1 MVVAPTAPAASPF
14 TTFIQLESAARDAE
28 SREALRT
35 LMVNGPRRLTPYRQA
50 ALITA
55 DDAGGITVEAV
66 SGVAVLEPDAPMVS
80 WLARAGRQLLNSDH
94 GGRPHV
100 VAPETLADAE
110 RAEWTSWMPASV
122 LWCPLKSRDGL
133 PFGAL
138 WLARDEPWQETEA
151 VMIDRLGGCFAH
163 AWLSL
168 LGRRRSILPAK
179 ARRPLLIGAPIAL
192 LLALL
197 FPVRQST
204 LAPAEIVAANPVSV
218 SAPVDGVIAHFQI
231 KPNQLV
237 KAGQVLFS
245 FDDTTLKA
253 QAAAAERALGVA
265 LAELRQSSQGA
276 MIDRKQGE
284 KVALNE
290 AQVRLRQ
297 TELEYARDLLGRITV
312 TAERSGVAVFT
323 DENDWIGR
331 PVVTGQKILQIAD
344 PAQTE
349 LNIEV
354 PVRDA
359 IVLSEGA
366 AVALFLDI
374 DPLSR
379 KAATLTSASYEA
391 ELTPAGT
398 LSYRV
403 RARFDDG
410 MKPPRIGLQGTAKIY
425 GERVPLGLYLF
436 RRPLASVRQ
445 WLGL

>member
-1 MVVAPTAPAASPF
+1 MAAPAPGPSSPF
-14 TTFIQLESAARDAE
+14 STFIQLESTA
-28 SREALRT
+28 REAETVEALAAT
-35 LMVNGPRRLTPYRQA
+35 MVNEPRRLLPYRQA
-50 ALITA
+50 ALLTR
-55 DDAGGITVEAV
+55 DDAGAVRVEAV
-66 SGVAVLEPDAPMVS
+66 SGVAVLETDAPMVS
-80 WLARAGRQLLNSDH
+80 WLARAGRAVLEGEQAARL
-94 GGRPHV
+94 HV
-100 VAPETLADAE
+100 VAPEDLPPPLRE
-110 RAEWTSWMPASV
+110 EWSAWMPARV

-133 PFGAL
+133 AFGAL
-138 WLARDEPWQETEA
+138 WLSREEPWQEPEA
-151 VMIDRLGGCFAH
+151 VMIDRLAGCFAH
-163 AWLSL
+163 AWLAL

-379 KAATLTSASYEA
+379 KAATVTSASYEA